1 MLGAVQDVMLPHR
14 LFLIYYAYLPFCL
27 RAGMLSIS
35 LLYFCVFF
43 ALTFFRLHQK
53 NFQSNH
59 LEKIQ
64 KWIKI

>member
-43 ALTFFRLHQK
+43 ALTFFSFAPEK
-53 NFQSNH
+53 FSKQSSC
-59 LEKIQ
+59 KDT
-64 KWIKI
+64 KMD